1 MLTHANQ
8 VLHQA
13 ADRFVNAVAG
23 FIPGLLAL
31 LMILLLTVMVAFLA
45 RAVLRRML
53 LRFRF
58 DDRVT
63 QWGLPEV
70 AGWEPARSPST
81 GIAQLSFWII
91 VLLGSLAGVSALD
104 PGLTSILVVRLFNYL
119 PKVAAAT
126 VVLIAGFLLA
136 RFLARSV
143 LIGAVNLQIQS
154 ARLLSLGGEMA
165 GNGVDVGDG
174 DGSLGNRRPD
184 RTIGFRDSLRRNR
197 AHAGAGGGLG
207 FEGNG
212 EPVMGAADGYE
223 RSASRGAVSSFV
235 ERRPRGLPHL
245 SQFEPEKRV
254 RCQR

>member
-1 MLTHANQ
+1 
-8 VLHQA
+8 
-13 ADRFVNAVAG
+13 
-23 FIPGLLAL
+23 
-31 LMILLLTVMVAFLA
+31 MILLLTVMVAFLA

-174 DGSLGNRRPD
+174 DGPLGNRRPD

-212 EPVMGAADGYE
+212 EPVMGAADG
-223 RSASRGAVSSFV
+223 
-235 ERRPRGLPHL
+235 
-245 SQFEPEKRV
+245 
-254 RCQR
+254 